1 MKREIRKYA
10 AMLLIPAVV
19 GVQLAACSKDAQ
31 PAAQNNDDR
40 LFGGKPDGNIFS
52 QLGFGG
58 DKTEEM
64 MGELSPEEWLRE
76 NTDNLRQYL
85 LRGEYAV
92 VVVQLLPWQDAL
104 GDDPEYNALLY
115 IAYAGSG
122 NTESAKSIL
131 ENEALDTV
139 AFVTAIV
146 SNFDVLRENE
156 DIAEIE
162 KDLAEQLNEQENAE
176 EAIQAWLEECPE
188 YPPDVSRDRD
198 NMDVTSDDRD
208 NGYTP
213 TEIEVSA
220 TKPVN
225 SAGTDTE
232 DTIIEFDTEPT
243 EGEYTPPPTN
253 EYGTDADDVHIPL
266 PDGWEDEE

>member
-40 LFGGKPDGNIFS
+40 LFGGKPNGNIFS

-85 LRGEYAV
+85 LHGEYTV

-162 KDLAEQLNEQENAE
+162 KDLAEQLNAD
-176 EAIQAWLEECPE
+176 WLEECPE
-188 YPPDVSRDRD
+188 YPPYVERE
-198 NMDVTSDDRD
+198 RD